1 MAKTA
6 ASVRAAL
13 AKAGGEGKGRGSGYG
28 ASARAKAVAFARA
41 RLGEGISLV
50 AAAHE
55 RVIGAPTLQRWLDAH
70 EQLPAFAQIKVEQV
84 GAMGFTLVSPTGW
97 RVEGLD
103 LETLRALVGERS

>member
-28 ASARAKAVAFARA
+28 AAARAKAVAFARS
-41 RLGEGISLV
+41 RLGEGINVS
-50 AAAHE
+50 AAALE
-55 RVIGAPTLQRWLDAH
+55 LGICAPTLQRWLDADA
-70 EQLPAFAQIKVEQV
+70 QMPAFAEITVEQA
-84 GAMGFTLVSPTGW
+84 GATGFTLVSPTGW

-103 LETLRALVGERS
+103 FEMLRDLVGARS